1 MFNTLKLG
9 LFSLN
14 KGFQINQLE
23 VSEKGSCE
31 DAFTRDGSV
40 DRYGKPAVKWSTGG
54 WRCGM
59 FLLGKYML
67 FTLSLI
73 LFIVVDYC
81 FSFSIVLLL

>member
-9 LFSLN
+9 LFSFN
-14 KGFQINQLE
+14 NGFEINQLE

-67 FTLSLI
+67 LSLI
-73 LFIVVDYC
+73 LFIIVDYC